1 MFLICTVCPYCVLV
15 LALGLVLTGVGAAM
29 TVDMQLVSNPA
40 DGIVSSISERTGK
53 ELGLC
58 KNCVDACC
66 VLGSLVLGAVFGN
79 VLLGVGLGTILSMI
93 GVGRVIYLFNRA
105 VRVPLRRKAGLED

>member
-1 MFLICTVCPYCVLV
+1 
-15 LALGLVLTGVGAAM
+15 M
-29 TVDMQLVSNPA
+29 TVDMQLVPNPG

-66 VLGSLVLGAVFGN
+66 VAGSLVLGALFGK

-93 GVGRVIYLFNRA
+93 GVGRVIYRFNRFA
-105 VRVPLRRKAGLED
+105 RAPLRRKAGLEG

>member
-1 MFLICTVCPYCVLV
+1 MLV

-29 TVDMQLVSNPA
+29 TVDMQLVPNPA

-53 ELGLC
+53 ELSLC

-105 VRVPLRRKAGLED
+105 ARVPLRRKAGLED

>member
-1 MFLICTVCPYCVLV
+1 M
-15 LALGLVLTGVGAAM
+15 G
-29 TVDMQLVSNPA
+29 QK
-40 DGIVSSISERTGK
+40 RTGK
-53 ELGLC
+53 ELCLC

-105 VRVPLRRKAGLED
+105 ARVRPCAARPGWRTEPANRPWPGLAK

>member
-1 MFLICTVCPYCVLV
+1 MAAIICRWSNRPD
-15 LALGLVLTGVGAAM
+15 AAKRGAGAPRKRLR
-29 TVDMQLVSNPA
+29 VWGQK
-40 DGIVSSISERTGK
+40 RTGK

-93 GVGRVIYLFNRA
+93 GVGRVIYLFNLA
-105 VRVPLRRKAGLED
+105 ARVPLRRKAGLED

>member
-1 MFLICTVCPYCVLV
+1 M
-15 LALGLVLTGVGAAM
+15 G
-29 TVDMQLVSNPA
+29 QK
-40 DGIVSSISERTGK
+40 RTGK

-58 KNCVDACC
+58 KNRVDACC

-105 VRVPLRRKAGLED
+105 ARVPLRRKAGLEE

>member
-1 MFLICTVCPYCVLV
+1 MGQKCP
-15 LALGLVLTGVGAAM
+15 
-29 TVDMQLVSNPA
+29 
-40 DGIVSSISERTGK
+40 GK

-66 VLGSLVLGAVFGN
+66 ALVLGAVFGN

-105 VRVPLRRKAGLED
+105 ARVPLRRKAGLED

>member
-1 MFLICTVCPYCVLV
+1 MLV

-29 TVDMQLVSNPA
+29 TVDMQLVPNPA

-53 ELGLC
+53 EL
-58 KNCVDACC
+58 
-66 VLGSLVLGAVFGN
+66 
-79 VLLGVGLGTILSMI
+79 GLGTILSMI

-105 VRVPLRRKAGLED
+105 ARVPLRRKAGLED

>member
-1 MFLICTVCPYCVLV
+1 MGQKRP
-15 LALGLVLTGVGAAM
+15 
-29 TVDMQLVSNPA
+29 
-40 DGIVSSISERTGK
+40 GK

-58 KNCVDACC
+58 NNCVDACC
-66 VLGSLVLGAVFGN
+66 VLGSLVLGAVLGN

-105 VRVPLRRKAGLED
+105 ARVPLRRKAGLED

>member
-1 MFLICTVCPYCVLV
+1 MRAPKKT
-15 LALGLVLTGVGAAM
+15 ARVG
-29 TVDMQLVSNPA
+29 QKRS
-40 DGIVSSISERTGK
+40 GK

-66 VLGSLVLGAVFGN
+66 VLGSLVMGAVFGN

-105 VRVPLRRKAGLED
+105 ARVPLRRKAGLED

>member
-29 TVDMQLVSNPA
+29 TVDMQLVPNPA

-58 KNCVDACC
+58 
-66 VLGSLVLGAVFGN
+66 
-79 VLLGVGLGTILSMI
+79 TILSMI
-93 GVGRVIYLFNRA
+93 GVGRVTYLFNRA
-105 VRVPLRRKAGLED
+105 ARVPLRRKAGLED

>member
-1 MFLICTVCPYCVLV
+1 M
-15 LALGLVLTGVGAAM
+15 G
-29 TVDMQLVSNPA
+29 QK
-40 DGIVSSISERTGK
+40 RTGK

-66 VLGSLVLGAVFGN
+66 VFGSLVLGAVFGN

-93 GVGRVIYLFNRA
+93 GVGYLFNRA
-105 VRVPLRRKAGLED
+105 ARVPLRRKAGLEE

>member
-1 MFLICTVCPYCVLV
+1 MGQKRP
-15 LALGLVLTGVGAAM
+15 
-29 TVDMQLVSNPA
+29 
-40 DGIVSSISERTGK
+40 GK

-58 KNCVDACC
+58 KNRVDACC

-93 GVGRVIYLFNRA
+93 GVGYLFNRA
-105 VRVPLRRKAGLED
+105 ARVPLRRKAGLED

>member
-1 MFLICTVCPYCVLV
+1 M
-15 LALGLVLTGVGAAM
+15 G
-29 TVDMQLVSNPA
+29 QK
-40 DGIVSSISERTGK
+40 RTGK
-53 ELGLC
+53 ELCLC

-66 VLGSLVLGAVFGN
+66 VLGSLVLGAVFDN

-105 VRVPLRRKAGLED
+105 ARVRPCAARPGWRTEPANSPWPGLAK

>member
-1 MFLICTVCPYCVLV
+1 M
-15 LALGLVLTGVGAAM
+15 G
-29 TVDMQLVSNPA
+29 QK
-40 DGIVSSISERTGK
+40 RTGK

-93 GVGRVIYLFNRA
+93 GVGYLFNRA
-105 VRVPLRRKAGLED
+105 ARVPLRRKAGLEE

>member
-1 MFLICTVCPYCVLV
+1 M
-15 LALGLVLTGVGAAM
+15 G
-29 TVDMQLVSNPA
+29 QK
-40 DGIVSSISERTGK
+40 RTGK

-93 GVGRVIYLFNRA
+93 GA
-105 VRVPLRRKAGLED
+105 ARVPLRRKAGLEE

>member
-1 MFLICTVCPYCVLV
+1 M
-15 LALGLVLTGVGAAM
+15 
-29 TVDMQLVSNPA
+29 
-40 DGIVSSISERTGK
+40 
-53 ELGLC
+53 
-58 KNCVDACC
+58 
-66 VLGSLVLGAVFGN
+66 LGSLVLGAVFGN

>member
-1 MFLICTVCPYCVLV
+1 M
-15 LALGLVLTGVGAAM
+15 G
-29 TVDMQLVSNPA
+29 QK
-40 DGIVSSISERTGK
+40 RTGK

-93 GVGRVIYLFNRA
+93 GAGRVIYLFNRA
-105 VRVPLRRKAGLED
+105 ARVPLRCKDGLED